1 MDWYKILQMVL
12 EILVPAVIGLGVL
25 IAKKYLSDKVKD
37 DTLREGLN
45 DAIDL
50 LGRAARD
57 TNQTYVDAIKNS
69 GNGLT
74 PEQAAIARQ
83 KTKELFEQLVYM
95 KFEEF
100 DLSNNLLTN
109 IEPLMVRL
117 ITTLI
122 LTLRPQLLLLNMS
135 VENKI

>member
-83 KTKELFEQLVYM
+83 KTKELFEQLVT
-95 KFEEF
+95 
-100 DLSNNLLTN
+100 DLAREAIETAYGSIDNYINLNLEAAVAS
-109 IEPLMVRL
+109 IKYERG
-117 ITTLI
+117 
-122 LTLRPQLLLLNMS
+122 
-135 VENKI
+135 K

>member
-12 EILVPAVIGLGVL
+12 EILVPVVIGLGVL

-83 KTKELFEQLVYM
+83 KTKELFEQLVT
-95 KFEEF
+95 
-100 DLSNNLLTN
+100 DLAREAIETAYGSIDNYINLNLEAAVAS
-109 IEPLMVRL
+109 IKYERG
-117 ITTLI
+117 
-122 LTLRPQLLLLNMS
+122 
-135 VENKI
+135 K

>member
-25 IAKKYLSDKVKD
+25 IVKKYLNDKVKD

-83 KTKELFEQLVYM
+83 KTKELFEQLVT
-95 KFEEF
+95 
-100 DLSNNLLTN
+100 DLAREAIETAYGSIDNYINLNLEAAVASIKYERGN
-109 IEPLMVRL
+109 
-117 ITTLI
+117 
-122 LTLRPQLLLLNMS
+122 
-135 VENKI
+135 

>member
-57 TNQTYVDAIKNS
+57 TN
-69 GNGLT
+69 
-74 PEQAAIARQ
+74 
-83 KTKELFEQLVYM
+83 
-95 KFEEF
+95 
-100 DLSNNLLTN
+100 
-109 IEPLMVRL
+109 
-117 ITTLI
+117 
-122 LTLRPQLLLLNMS
+122 
-135 VENKI
+135 